1 MRIKTALYGANE
13 MSEKQ
18 CKLCEKPTQFTYN
31 INFKAVPVCEECA
44 LAITKQEVIT
54 WVSRKEKDSEE

>member
-1 MRIKTALYGANE
+1 
-13 MSEKQ
+13 MSEIQ

-31 INFKAVPVCEECA
+31 INFKAVPICEECA